1 MRMAPPDPSTQISV
15 ISEEESHTNPKM
27 DEAAAEQKKKKE
39 KVQKIR
45 EIVVLPGPELTDA
58 PVGPIGERRSEEEAM
73 EGMALYLHQKRA
85 ECQQVGQNK
94 TRESGDRAGEKCG

>member
-15 ISEEESHTNPKM
+15 ISEEESHTNPNM
-27 DEAAAEQKKKKE
+27 DESAAQKKKKD

-58 PVGPIGERRSEEEAM
+58 PARPIGGRINEEEAM
-73 EGMALYLHQKRA
+73 KGMAEYLHQKRA
-85 ECQQVGQNK
+85 ECQQVGN
-94 TRESGDRAGEKCG
+94 